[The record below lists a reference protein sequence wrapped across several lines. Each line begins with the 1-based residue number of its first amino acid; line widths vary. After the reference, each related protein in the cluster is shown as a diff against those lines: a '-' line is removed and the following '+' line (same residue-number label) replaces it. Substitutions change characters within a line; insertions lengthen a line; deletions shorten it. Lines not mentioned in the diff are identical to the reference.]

1 MAYTCVSL
9 ASVVA
14 MLQDLMMQIVFC
26 RLAAQVSQYY
36 KDIEELDSIQQL
48 RKYLG
53 QVVFP
58 DLNRKL

>member
-1 MAYTCVSL
+1 
-9 ASVVA
+9 
-14 MLQDLMMQIVFC
+14 MLQDLAKQVVSC

-36 KDIEELDSIQQL
+36 MDIEELDSIQQL

-58 DLNRKL
+58 NRLN